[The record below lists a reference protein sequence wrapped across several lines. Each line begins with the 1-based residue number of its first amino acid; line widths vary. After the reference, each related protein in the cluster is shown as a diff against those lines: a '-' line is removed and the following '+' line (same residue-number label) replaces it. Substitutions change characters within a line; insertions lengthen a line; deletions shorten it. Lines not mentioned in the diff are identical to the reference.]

1 MLFCTLGFFN
11 IKILSIMDIALK
23 NQLIKAVKLAK
34 AGEWDASHRIVQDYN
49 DATACWIHALLHKIE
64 GDKSN
69 SLHWYARCN
78 ARFEEHADLSQE
90 LDAIENSLI

>member
-1 MLFCTLGFFN
+1 M
-11 IKILSIMDIALK
+11 LSIMDIALK

-69 SLHWYARCN
+69 SLYWYARCN
-78 ARFEEHADLSQE
+78 ASFEEHADLSQE

>member
-1 MLFCTLGFFN
+1 MLSN
-11 IKILSIMDIALK
+11 MDIALK

-34 AGEWDASHRIVQDYN
+34 AGEWDAPHRIVQDYN